1 MKVEFNEVSYMDIF
15 FKIIETIAYILF
27 GLLGIAYTYM
37 DKVSPKWVR
46 VFACICAV
54 YLVVAGPIMLWG
66 FN

>member
-1 MKVEFNEVSYMDIF
+1 MDIF